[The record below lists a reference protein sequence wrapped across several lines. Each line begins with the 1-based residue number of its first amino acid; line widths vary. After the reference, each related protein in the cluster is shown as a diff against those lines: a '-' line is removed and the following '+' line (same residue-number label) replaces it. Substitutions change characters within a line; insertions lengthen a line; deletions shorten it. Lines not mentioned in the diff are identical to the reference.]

1 MSPFQMTMLAL
12 GVLLGVSTY
21 WDQIKTL
28 IKTLIKPNKV
38 NPDLAPDPNAT
49 QPYKPFVINQE
60 RLHQRVTGTTILEDP
75 KKPDRRHDP
84 LDSLA
89 EVVVCWEHL
98 QDELKKRGLNKA
110 AAELTSIF
118 PLFIE
123 AAKEDEV
130 KPQSGA

>member
-21 WDQIKTL
+21 WGQIKTL

-38 NPDLAPDPNAT
+38 NPDLTPDPN
-49 QPYKPFVINQE
+49 VIEQIRE
-60 RLHQRVTGTTILEDP
+60 DLRKSKRILEDP

>member
-38 NPDLAPDPNAT
+38 NPDLTPDPN
-49 QPYKPFVINQE
+49 VIE
-60 RLHQRVTGTTILEDP
+60 GIVDTILIDTGTTILEDP